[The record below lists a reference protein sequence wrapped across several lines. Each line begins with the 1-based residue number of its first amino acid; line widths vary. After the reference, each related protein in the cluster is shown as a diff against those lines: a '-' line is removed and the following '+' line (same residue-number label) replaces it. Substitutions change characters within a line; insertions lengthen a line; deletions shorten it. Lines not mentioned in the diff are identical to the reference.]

1 MKFCP
6 NCGAE
11 LKPEAK
17 FCAACGTPITVAPP
31 TPVAPPPP
39 TEPMPQP
46 PPAYH
51 QQEPVYE
58 QAKEATS
65 AFSDAVSGKTN
76 LIQRVINILTK
87 PKEEWLVIANERP
100 DKMKLL
106 FGYVIILALIPAV
119 ISFITFAFINSYY
132 SVSYAIIQA
141 VISFLLTIAVV
152 FLTAFVV
159 DALAPSFDSEKNFDR
174 SFQLVCYAYTPGWI
188 ASILGIIP
196 GINVVAS
203 LVGFAYMIYLLI
215 TGVPVMKKTPADK
228 VTAYTILSVLIL
240 IVIYFVLA
248 ALLALVF
255 LKAIFGGMM

>member
-6 NCGAE
+6 NCGTE

-17 FCAACGTPITVAPP
+17 FCVACGTPVTVSPS
-31 TPVAPPPP
+31 
-39 TEPMPQP
+39 EPP
-46 PPAYH
+46 PPAYQQ

-58 QAKEATS
+58 QAKEATN
-65 AFSDAVSGKTN
+65 AFTNAVSGKTN

-87 PKEEWLVIANERP
+87 PKEEWLIIANERP

-106 FGYVIILALIPAV
+106 FGYVIVLALVPAA
-119 ISFITFAFINSYY
+119 ISFVTFAFINSYF
-132 SVSYAIIQA
+132 SIGYAFVQA

-203 LVGFAYMIYLLI
+203 LIGFAYIIYLLI
-215 TGVPVMKKTPADK
+215 MGVPLMKRTPSEK
-228 VTAYTILSVLIL
+228 VTAYTILSVLIM
-240 IVIYFVLA
+240 IVIYFVLK
-248 ALLALVF
+248 ALLALIF
-255 LKAIFGGMM
+255 LKAIFGSMMFNAM